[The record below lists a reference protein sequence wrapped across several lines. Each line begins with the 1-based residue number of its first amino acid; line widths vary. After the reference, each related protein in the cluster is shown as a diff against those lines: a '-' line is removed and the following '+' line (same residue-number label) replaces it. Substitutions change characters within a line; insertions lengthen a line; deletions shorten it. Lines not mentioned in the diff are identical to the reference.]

1 MGIDFAQH
9 KWVKVAVFGL
19 LLCAMV
25 LGFSVAPAMPV
36 LAAPNP
42 DQAIEL
48 DNGAFNVNKP
58 TFKLVPLGLTIG
70 CKKGTNNLDYKF
82 SIDFGTRFPGPFNPD
97 QFRLKTWNS
106 KVEQSIRET
115 GNSTIWGY
123 NLTSRT
129 GAYVCIGLRTVNA
142 GGSPQTISIFE
153 NR

>member
-1 MGIDFAQH
+1 M
-9 KWVKVAVFGL
+9 VKAAVFGAFV
-19 LLCAMV
+19 CMPV
-25 LGFSVAPAMPV
+25 LGLSLAPAMPV

-48 DNGAFNVNKP
+48 DNGAFNTSKP
-58 TFKLVPLGLTIG
+58 TFKLVAVGYVYG

-82 SIDFGTRFPGPFNPD
+82 RIDFGTRFPGPFNPD

-115 GNSTIWGY
+115 GNSSIWGY
-123 NLTSRT
+123 NLTDRNN
-129 GAYVCIGLRTVNA
+129 AYVCIGLRTMYA
-142 GGSPQTISIFE
+142 GASAQTISIYE